1 MRASSSDCLCVGITT
16 SGLLLVS
23 KGTPVILATAV
34 TRQED
39 VLSTLTDGVL
49 RRRMSAAEAGCCGW
63 PRPMRQENVLSTPTD
78 GVLRLRPVV
87 AAEAGECPEWVLRL
101 RPGVAAEAGECPEC
115 PTRQENVLSARRAR
129 RMS

>member
-49 RRRMSAAEAGCCGW
+49 R
-63 PRPMRQENVLSTPTD
+63 ENVLS
-78 GVLRLRPVV
+78 GCC
-87 AAEAGECPEWVLRL
+87 G
-101 RPGVAAEAGECPEC
+101 
-115 PTRQENVLSARRAR
+115 
-129 RMS
+129 

>member
-1 MRASSSDCLCVGITT
+1 MLKVCPESSVEAS
-16 SGLLLVS
+16 
-23 KGTPVILATAV
+23 
-34 TRQED
+34 
-39 VLSTLTDGVL
+39 VLSPNVL
-49 RRRMSAAEAGCCGW
+49 RVEADSPT

-78 GVLRLRPVV
+78 GVLRLRPGV

-101 RPGVAAEAGECPEC
+101 RPR

>member
-1 MRASSSDCLCVGITT
+1 MLKVCPESSGEASVLSPNVLRVEADS
-16 SGLLLVS
+16 
-23 KGTPVILATAV
+23 P

-101 RPGVAAEAGECPEC
+101 RPR

>member
-78 GVLRLRPVV
+78 RVLRLRSGV

-101 RPGVAAEAGECPEC
+101 RPR
-115 PTRQENVLSARRAR
+115 PTRQENVLSAALFAASNERAASAR
-129 RMS
+129 RIS

>member
-1 MRASSSDCLCVGITT
+1 MLKVCPESSVEAS
-16 SGLLLVS
+16 
-23 KGTPVILATAV
+23 
-34 TRQED
+34 
-39 VLSTLTDGVL
+39 VLSPNVL
-49 RRRMSAAEAGCCGW
+49 RVEADSPT

-78 GVLRLRPVV
+78 GVLRLRSGV